1 MNTHVTDLY
10 EHGKLEKSWTFYK
23 IKFKKKWKD
32 LNEKY
37 IHVNWKKIQ

>member
-10 EHGKLEKSWTFYK
+10 EHGKLEKAWTFYK
-23 IKFKKKWKD
+23 NNWKD

-37 IHVNWKKIQ
+37 IHIN

>member
-10 EHGKLEKSWTFYK
+10 EHGKLEKSWTFYQQN
-23 IKFKKKWKD
+23 WKD

-37 IHVNWKKIQ
+37 IHVN

>member
-10 EHGKLEKSWTFYK
+10 EHGKFDKSWTFYK
-23 IKFKKKWKD
+23 KIWKD

-37 IHVNWKKIQ
+37 IQ